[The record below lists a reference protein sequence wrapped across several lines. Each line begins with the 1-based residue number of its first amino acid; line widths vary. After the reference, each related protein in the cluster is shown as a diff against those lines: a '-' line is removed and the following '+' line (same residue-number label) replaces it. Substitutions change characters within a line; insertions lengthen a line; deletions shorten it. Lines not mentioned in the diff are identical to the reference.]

1 MGKNLVVERKEYG
14 MKLLKW
20 LLIGGA
26 IAWIWNRMR
35 GRQPEALPASTPEAP
50 STPQSL

>member
-1 MGKNLVVERKEYG
+1 

-20 LLIGGA
+20 ILIGGA

-35 GRQPEALPASTPEAP
+35 GRQPEALPASTSSTSTTPATP
-50 STPQSL
+50 S